1 MQLQSSLHPQFSTFQ
16 EFFYWFCT
24 NTKLWKLVRFRENQI
39 SVDFQHFHQFY
50 IPLDKKDT
58 AGGSEKVQYLLHLLM
73 KMFGGL
79 VADCVASIIGLHPSI
94 STPSA
99 SPLHP
104 ASEPRHAWSLEPVA
118 APASHHQQSSIRC
131 RGGDCI
137 HSAMPIIWYYYNHSM
152 QRTTIRIRLTITIQP
167 ANSRKTAISNFHS
180 TCAAPEYIVYI
191 FSCG

>member
-79 VADCVASIIGLHPSI
+79 VADCVASIIGLHPASQLRI
-94 STPSA
+94 SAA
-99 SPLHP
+99 SCIWAQTRL
-104 ASEPRHAWSLEPVA
+104 EPGAWSSTEIVQLPDIS
-118 APASHHQQSSIRC
+118 PSTILN
-131 RGGDCI
+131 
-137 HSAMPIIWYYYNHSM
+137 PM
-152 QRTTIRIRLTITIQP
+152 QRRWLHSQCN
-167 ANSRKTAISNFHS
+167 AHNLIS
-180 TCAAPEYIVYI
+180 Y
-191 FSCG
+191 

>member
-94 STPSA
+94 SAPHLCCILHLSPDTPG
-99 SPLHP
+99 
-104 ASEPRHAWSLEPVA
+104 AWSLEPGAWSSTEIA
-118 APASHHQQSSIRC
+118 ASGH
-131 RGGDCI
+131 
-137 HSAMPIIWYYYNHSM
+137 
-152 QRTTIRIRLTITIQP
+152 LTINNPQSD
-167 ANSRKTAISNFHS
+167 AEAVTAFTVQCS
-180 TCAAPEYIVYI
+180 
-191 FSCG
+191 

>member
-58 AGGSEKVQYLLHLLM
+58 ARGIGKVPIFVAFIDENVWWSGRGLCGIYHWIASSISAPHLCCILHLSP
-73 KMFGGL
+73 
-79 VADCVASIIGLHPSI
+79 D
-94 STPSA
+94 TPG
-99 SPLHP
+99 
-104 ASEPRHAWSLEPVA
+104 AWSLEQHRDSSFRT
-118 APASHHQQSSIRC
+118 SHHQQSSIRC

-137 HSAMPIIWYYYNHSM
+137 HSAMLIIWYHINH
-152 QRTTIRIRLTITIQP
+152 
-167 ANSRKTAISNFHS
+167 
-180 TCAAPEYIVYI
+180 
-191 FSCG
+191 